1 MNIVTQIFGN
11 IGSSEN
17 SLKDLLSILTASIP
31 IVIAIYYSLNFYS
44 NADKEEKIMTTYGY
58 SRKSINLPLILFIFN
73 SSIVPI
79 FTIINNQIMGIG
91 FLEVIAILTIS
102 IVLVL
107 VLLFIYFIFSK
118 KFDYYYKI
126 NILFIFSYI
135 FIYSFT
141 FIFNKFHLI
150 VFIVSSYI
158 FSIII
163 MCYFNNI
170 LDKEFKNKFFN
181 KLSFY
186 FIILPFFYS
195 NICFFIYSIVMLIL
209 QNIKLTEIIENVNL
223 IFIIVYFLLGV
234 LIFSH
239 VYSQYQKISL
249 KKIEITL
256 KKDIDESNQD
266 KYENRIGFII
276 SETNDDI
283 VFETDSVLHRYRKS
297 DIYCI
302 KEYKNS
308 YINILNNMDKSIK
321 TIELYIECITKIKI
335 SNSTIDNIIKYDKK
349 IKTHSD
355 ILETQLFNLIEVQNN
370 NYISSLKI
378 EPKVNDILQN
388 ITNIN
393 SMKLIKKNRINN
405 IFKENLKR
413 YLEKMKTNCTEIK
426 NQISDLKQK
435 LQEKEKENQEP
446 PTN

>member
-1 MNIVTQIFGN
+1 MNTFTQI
-11 IGSSEN
+11 
-17 SLKDLLSILTASIP
+17 KDILTISATLITMIVSIYG
-31 IVIAIYYSLNFYS
+31 VLNFYV
-44 NADKEEKIMTTYGY
+44 NTDKEEKIMTTYGY
-58 SRKSINLPLILFIFN
+58 NRKSINLPLILFIF
-73 SSIVPI
+73 SSSVIYILTAFFNKIIGINFFEITTI
-79 FTIINNQIMGIG
+79 FTISINL
-91 FLEVIAILTIS
+91 FLLFLYFVFFKKNDSSTCINYLLPFAILSFIEFYGKFFIFVS
-102 IVLVL
+102 IIFSVIIVYYFNNNLDKKYKDKIFDKL
-107 VLLFIYFIFSK
+107 SIYFI
-118 KFDYYYKI
+118 
-126 NILFIFSYI
+126 
-135 FIYSFT
+135 
-141 FIFNKFHLI
+141 I
-150 VFIVSSYI
+150 V
-158 FSIII
+158 
-163 MCYFNNI
+163 
-170 LDKEFKNKFFN
+170 
-181 KLSFY
+181 
-186 FIILPFFYS
+186 PFFYS
-195 NICFFIYSIVMLIL
+195 YISICMYLSFIFFF
-209 QNIKLTEIIENVNL
+209 QDNEFFKNVNL
-223 IFIIVYFLLGV
+223 MLIIVYFLLGV
-234 LIFSH
+234 LIFCYF
-239 VYSQYQKISL
+239 YSQYQKISS

-370 NYISSLKI
+370 NYISSLEI
-378 EPKVNDILQN
+378 EPKINDILQN

-413 YLEKMKTNCTEIK
+413 YLEEMKTNCTEIK

-435 LQEKEKENQEP
+435 LQEQEKENQEP